1 LQWLWG
7 SNKTTKP
14 EKEDKP
20 VNDNSDSVTKNQ
32 EGNAAASE
40 TSPTAKNPDAS
51 NTAIVSTTATSPLA
65 ANQITANQENI
76 ASTTE
81 TKKSSSLLQWLWG
94 SNKTTKPEKEDKAVN
109 NNADGVYSYTGT
121 IIPPANMQGRQAMN
135 PAATTIMQ
143 TNTQVMNT
151 ISINQPATTSPPA
164 NNNNQ
169 GLATTS
175 SHVINQS
182 AVGGLQANN
191 NQATIPPANNNQAD
205 TSPPTN
211 NQGSTGGYQA
221 SNDQAAPITSSLNPP
236 ANNQGS
242 TGYQAIN
249 DQAAAFT
256 SSLGNGN
263 TIATPD
269 EEPDGRFDD
278 AINDAINDLM
288 NDPVPAINQASTA
301 QQVGSQPAALP
312 LTTHTV
318 SNQAG
323 TAQQVGSQPA
333 GLPLTTHTASNQ
345 SGAAQQLTMTTSTG
359 TTQSVPV
366 STNSRNQIAALAG
379 LRGLRRRV
387 R

>member
-65 ANQITANQENI
+65 ANQITANQEDI
-76 ASTTE
+76 ASTIE

-109 NNADGVYSYTGT
+109 NNADGVYSSYTPGT
-121 IIPPANMQGRQAMN
+121 VIPPANMQGRQAMN
-135 PAATTIMQ
+135 PAATTSMQ

-151 ISINQPATTSPPA
+151 ISINQPATTSTPA

-175 SHVINQS
+175 SHLINQS

-236 ANNQGS
+236 ANNQRS

-269 EEPDGRFDD
+269 EEPDGQFND

-288 NDPVPAINQASTA
+288 NDPVPAINQAST
-301 QQVGSQPAALP
+301 
-312 LTTHTV
+312 T
-318 SNQAG
+318 
-323 TAQQVGSQPA
+323 QQVGSQPA